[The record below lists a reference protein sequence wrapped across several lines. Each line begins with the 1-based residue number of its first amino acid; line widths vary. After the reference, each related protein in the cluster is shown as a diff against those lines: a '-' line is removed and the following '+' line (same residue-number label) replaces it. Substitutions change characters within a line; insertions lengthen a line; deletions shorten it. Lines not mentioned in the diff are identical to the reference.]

1 MRKEVAHD
9 SALTKTAITLMNKPT
24 TGDDIFALEEYT
36 PEPRPSDV
44 VPPTSTQA
52 INKYSHQTRSRKALS
67 TVSIITVFLFIF
79 GLVAPPR
86 EFPMPDLIKLSNLAL
101 SFEPLIYYSGN
112 EIQQINVLNN
122 MGAAVWDLGYSVKI
136 SDMAESPSIAIELS
150 DLSDS
155 LTSLSQSLTK
165 FFTGINSDV
174 DSTLLVVDWAR
185 RQLQPLTRK
194 DNETNFVMR
203 MLRNLHE
210 FTAQVLSPGSAGGG
224 IESLFTNQN
233 DGANLPR
240 RRDRYVGL
248 TPAGR
253 KLFYILGPTETQ
265 RADAILVWVFREMF
279 TVLEKA
285 IVEELTTA
293 SGLFVLFDTIDRHF
307 DNIAHLTAREKDTL
321 EQGQNELLGSLWA
334 RVLGK
339 RAWRIHK
346 FESNK
351 KLLSEVRSNIVSNK
365 QKLLHCHGKLLA
377 LKLSLE
383 ALRKR
388 LSPPLLNHEGQNN
401 VGHLVKHSTQDDTYH
416 IDVPST
422 STVFSHDSSGSHS
435 SEVLRDT
442 HASFI
447 STSTSYSF
455 IADLNAQIRG
465 LGSTYNY
472 LKGARDRHKEALW
485 EFVYGT
491 RQEPIGPLGVDNSGG
506 WR

>member
-1 MRKEVAHD
+1 MLA
-9 SALTKTAITLMNKPT
+9 S
-24 TGDDIFALEEYT
+24 EEHA
-36 PEPRPSDV
+36 PEHRPSDDLSSTNKKV
-44 VPPTSTQA
+44 VDGYA
-52 INKYSHQTRSRKALS
+52 HNTRNRKALS
-67 TVSIITVFLFIF
+67 AFSFISLFLFIT
-79 GLVAPPR
+79 GLVVPPR

-122 MGAAVWDLGYSVKI
+122 MGAAVWDLGYTVKI
-136 SDMAESPSIAIELS
+136 SDMAEAPSIAVELS

-155 LTSLSQSLTK
+155 LTSLSHSLTK

-185 RQLQPLTRK
+185 RQLQPLTHN
-194 DNETNFVMR
+194 DDETNFVVKMF
-203 MLRNLHE
+203 RNLHE
-210 FTAQVLSPGSAGGG
+210 FTAHLLSPGSAGGG
-224 IESLFTNQN
+224 IESLFTVTSQK
-233 DGANLPR
+233 DGSTLPR
-240 RRDRYVGL
+240 RSDRYLGL

-265 RADAILVWVFREMF
+265 RADTILVWVFREVF
-279 TVLEKA
+279 AVLEKA

-307 DNIAHLTAREKDTL
+307 DNIAHLTTREKDTL

-351 KLLSEVRSNIVSNK
+351 QLLSEVRNNIVSNK
-365 QKLLHCHGKLLA
+365 QKLLQCHGKLLA
-377 LKLSLE
+377 SKLSLE

-388 LSPPLLNHEGQNN
+388 LSPPLLNHDVQSNMGN
-401 VGHLVKHSTQDDTYH
+401 LVKHSMRDETYH
-416 IDVPST
+416 VNVPST
-422 STVFSHDSSGSHS
+422 STVSFDPPGSNHGPP
-435 SEVLRDT
+435 EVLRET

-447 STSTSYSF
+447 STSSSYSF

-485 EFVYGT
+485 DFVYGT
-491 RQEPIGPLGVDNSGG
+491 RQEPVGPFGMENDG